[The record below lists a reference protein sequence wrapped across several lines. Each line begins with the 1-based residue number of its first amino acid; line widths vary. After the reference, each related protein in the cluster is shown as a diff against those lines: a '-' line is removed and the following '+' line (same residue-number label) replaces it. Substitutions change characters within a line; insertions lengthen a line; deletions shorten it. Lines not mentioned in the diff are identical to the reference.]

1 MASAGHLATRDQ
13 IADTLARTYD
23 GQPLGDMR
31 DEHAALHVEAADA
44 VLGALAADVE
54 VSAYRIALLPV
65 GHPMRAFAAITVRLC
80 DSGLWQIDRLGFLLD
95 ADGRWE
101 HPTRRSREWCAAR
114 EFDLE
119 TALRLARA
127 AAPAIRVGDST
138 VGALIGREAS

>member
-1 MASAGHLATRDQ
+1 MAITRDQ
-13 IADTLARTYD
+13 IADTLAWAYD
-23 GQPLGDMR
+23 GQPLEGMR

-44 VLGALAADVE
+44 VLVALAADVE

-65 GHPMRAFAAITVRLC
+65 GHPMRSFAAITVRLC
-80 DSGLWQIDRLGFLLD
+80 DSGRWQIDRLGFLLD

-101 HPTRRSREWCAAR
+101 HPTRRSREWWAAR

-138 VGALIGREAS
+138 VGALIGDGES